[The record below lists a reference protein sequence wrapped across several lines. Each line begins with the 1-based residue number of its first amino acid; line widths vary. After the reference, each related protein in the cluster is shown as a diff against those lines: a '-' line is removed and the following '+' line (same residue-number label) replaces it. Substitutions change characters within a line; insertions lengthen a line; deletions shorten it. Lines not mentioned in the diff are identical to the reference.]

1 MSWVELRLDTT
12 DEAIDWVRTLL
23 AEDHYTDDLRITQ
36 FICEEPTNQ
45 TAGDWAFTARFYLPN
60 GTQAR
65 TQVEKLQSLLSPLHR
80 TGQTTDLDVAVVEE
94 KPIDLAPPIHRVGR
108 FVILAPDTPYTAKA
122 DDILLRLKTSLSF
135 GSGLHPATMLSL
147 RLIERYVLPQM
158 QVLDLGCGSGIL
170 SVAIAQLGAQV
181 LALDND
187 RTAVQ
192 STQDAVQRNGVSQ
205 VTVMEGSLGRGSQL
219 GHWMGGTTLDQVPT
233 IEPTAR
239 FDLIVANIFAR
250 VHIDLA
256 SDYQR
261 SLRPSTHDAAHLIIA
276 GFTSDYEA
284 EVTHALAE
292 AGFELLDRESLNEWL
307 ALAYRLKSDSS
318 TTFA

>member
-36 FICEEPTNQ
+36 FRSDEPTDQ
-45 TAGDWAFTARFYLPN
+45 IAGDWAFTARFYLPN
-60 GTQAR
+60 STQAR

-80 TGQTTDLDVAVVEE
+80 TGQTTDLDIAVIEE
-94 KPIDLAPPIHRVGR
+94 KPIDLDVGIHRVGR
-108 FVILAPDTPYTAKA
+108 FVILAPDTPYTANA

-147 RLIERYVLPQM
+147 RLIERYVIPQM

-187 RTAVQ
+187 QTAVQ
-192 STQDAVQRNGVSQ
+192 STQDAVQRNGVPQ

-256 SDYQR
+256 SDYRR
-261 SLRPSTHDAAHLIIA
+261 SLRPSTHHSAHLIIA

-284 EVTHALAE
+284 EVTNALGE

-307 ALAYRLKSDSS
+307 ALAYRLKSD
-318 TTFA
+318 